1 MNLKQLEVFLAVAES
16 RSFSKGAEAT
26 FLTQSTVS
34 QHISA
39 LEGELGVRLFDRTS
53 KGALLTPAGEV
64 LLKQSRQVMGELHGI
79 HRALARFKGVEEAE
93 LSVGASNIPGNYMI
107 PAALPVLVSRFPGLS
122 VTVLEGDSHDILER
136 ISRREVEVGIVGS
149 RFEGEGFDFSPV
161 GKDEIRLIAG
171 INHPWST
178 RGEIGLEELLPE
190 PFIMRE
196 GGSGTGKTVS
206 DAIIRA
212 GINPQK
218 LKIRACLGS
227 NEAVKHAVAAGV
239 GVSFISEMS
248 VRREIERGELAEV
261 RVKELSIER
270 QFYLASLRDRELSP
284 AAGAFSD
291 LMRELYP
298 V

>member
-16 RSFSKGAEAT
+16 QSFSKGAEAT

-64 LLKQSRQVMGELHGI
+64 VLKQAQQVMAEMQGI
-79 HRALARFKGVEEAE
+79 HRALDRFKGVEKAE
-93 LSVGASNIPGNYMI
+93 LCVGASNIPGNYMI
-107 PAALPVLVSRFPGLS
+107 PEALPVLVSRFPGVT
-122 VTVLEGDSHDILER
+122 VTVLEGDSREILER
-136 ISRREVEVGIVGS
+136 ITRREVEVGIIGS
-149 RFEGEGFDFSPV
+149 RFDGEGFDFVPV
-161 GKDEIRLIAG
+161 GKDEIRLVTG
-171 INHPWST
+171 KNHPWSIL
-178 RGEIGLEELLPE
+178 GEIGLEELLLE

-196 GGSGTGKTVS
+196 IGSGTGKTVT
-206 DAIIRA
+206 DAMMRA
-212 GINPQK
+212 GLDPRE
-218 LKIRACLGS
+218 LKVRACLGS
-227 NEAVKHAVAAGV
+227 NEAVKNAVAAGT
-239 GVSFISEMS
+239 GVSFISELS
-248 VRREIERGELAEV
+248 VRKEIARGELAEV
-261 RVKELSIER
+261 KVSGLTFER

-284 AAGAFSD
+284 AARVFSD